1 MSEVGKLGEVE
12 LLNERMEV
20 LLRMVDVMKMVAL
33 ARSTIYLKIK
43 NKQFPQSVRVG
54 ERGKRWRLSDVQH
67 WVKQCS

>member
-1 MSEVGKLGEVE
+1 MSEVGKLGEVKQ
-12 LLNERMEV
+12 LTERMEV

>member
-1 MSEVGKLGEVE
+1 MNEVGKLGDVE
-12 LLNERMEV
+12 QLTEKMEV

-67 WVKQCS
+67 